1 VRPAGGPGG
10 KGLDPLVTTGMIRR
24 AEMRRQLRIAQQ
36 LKVATLTLVAL
47 LLLAAYP
54 VFLFTRSVA
63 QDPVFGEL
71 DGLDLP
77 SWAAVKHDDT
87 FSGSRWCIEQCR
99 YRARTWESQHAP
111 DDTNAAYVKALNADG
126 WRTRTDGVCP
136 TVSDGIASCWQ
147 RDEYVMDMWVRAP
160 VCENTPAR
168 PGAGPTPSAQA
179 TPADTCAA
187 ALVTVKVFN
196 AIDYH
201 PVD

>member
-1 VRPAGGPGG
+1 
-10 KGLDPLVTTGMIRR
+10 MIRR

-36 LKVATLTLVAL
+36 LKVGTLILVAV

-54 VFLFTRSVA
+54 IYLFTRAVA
-63 QDPVFGEL
+63 EDPILNEL

-77 SWAAVKHDDT
+77 GWAAVQHDDS

-99 YRARTWESQHAP
+99 YRERTWVSQHAP
-111 DDTNAAYVKALNADG
+111 EETNAAYVTALNSAG
-126 WRTRTDGVCP
+126 WRVRASGVCP
-136 TVSDGIASCWQ
+136 TVKQGLASCWQ

-160 VCENTPAR
+160 VCTLPPPR
-168 PGAGPTPSAQA
+168 PSTTPSARPNAPPPGQPTA
-179 TPADTCAA
+179 LPSPAPTCAA

-196 AIDYH
+196 AIDYQ